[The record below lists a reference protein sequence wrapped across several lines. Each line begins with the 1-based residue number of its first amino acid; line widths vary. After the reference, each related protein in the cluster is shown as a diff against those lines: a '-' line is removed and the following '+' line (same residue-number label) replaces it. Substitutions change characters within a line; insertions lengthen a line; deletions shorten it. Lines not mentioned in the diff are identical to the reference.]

1 MAMRRNTFRLALLLG
16 GLASLGNR
24 AEASSFTVNP
34 IKVMLSEK
42 DQSALLTLQNQ
53 STEELRFKVLV
64 QEWKQNPQGEMQ
76 LADTKD
82 IVVYPGLL
90 SLPAGGERKLRVGS
104 TVPAGAAEKSYR
116 VFVEE
121 LPPLRSV
128 KETTKSEV
136 RVLTKMGIPIFIRPA
151 KPVSTGVVES
161 MGLAKGVFSFTV
173 KNTGNVHFLVQSVHV
188 KALDAASA
196 TAFEKD
202 VDGWYVLSAG
212 TRVWQLEIPKD
223 ACKKSKKLVVEVQ
236 TAEGKFDGKL
246 DVQPSGCGP

>member
-1 MAMRRNTFRLALLLG
+1 MRKSTFRLALLLG
-16 GLASLGNR
+16 GFACLGNR

-34 IKVMLSEK
+34 IKVTLSDK
-42 DQSALLTLQNQ
+42 DKSALLTLQNQ

-64 QEWKQNPQGEMQ
+64 QAWKQTPQGEMQ
-76 LADTKD
+76 LANTKD

-90 SLPAGGERKLRVGS
+90 SLAAGGERKLRVGA
-104 TVPAGAAEKSYR
+104 TVTAGATEKSYR

-121 LPPLRSV
+121 LPPLRSA

-151 KPVSTGVVES
+151 KAISTGLVEG
-161 MGLAKGVFSFTV
+161 MGLAKGTFSFTV

-188 KALDAASA
+188 KAQDAASA
-196 TAFEKD
+196 TTFDKS
-202 VDGWYVLSAG
+202 VDGWYVLSG
-212 TRVWQLEIPKD
+212 ETRVWQLEIPKA
-223 ACKKSKKLVVEVQ
+223 ACKKSKRLVVEVR